1 MDPYN
6 SADTLGGGKPQD
18 NPYAAPAARLADL
31 VPEGVQEK
39 AGRGVRL
46 GAVLLDVV
54 PAAIVAI
61 VAAILIPAVGSD
73 GGKGIN
79 TLGGVLLGVMVL
91 LMLGYAVYQLVQLHR
106 TGQTFGKKVLGIK
119 IVRTDGSRAGLGRI
133 FLLRM
138 FVPGLAGAVPFIGP
152 LFSLADPLFIF
163 GEERRCLHDM
173 IADTIVVVA

>member
-54 PAAIVAI
+54 PVAIVAI
-61 VAAILIPAVGSD
+61 MAAILIPAVGSD

-106 TGQTFGKKVLGIK
+106 TGRVQL
-119 IVRTDGSRAGLGRI
+119 
-133 FLLRM
+133 
-138 FVPGLAGAVPFIGP
+138 
-152 LFSLADPLFIF
+152 
-163 GEERRCLHDM
+163 
-173 IADTIVVVA
+173 